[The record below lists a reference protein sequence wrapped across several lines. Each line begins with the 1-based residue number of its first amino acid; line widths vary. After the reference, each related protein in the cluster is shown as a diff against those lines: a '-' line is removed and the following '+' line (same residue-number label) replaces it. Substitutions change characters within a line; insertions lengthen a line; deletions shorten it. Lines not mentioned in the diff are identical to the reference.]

1 MAARKRRQ
9 KTPALGTY
17 AALLRSVNVGGRML
31 PMGELV
37 KMLDRAGCANTRTY
51 IQSGNAVF
59 QCPPAVAETLPTVLA
74 KRIVS
79 RYGFEAPVL
88 MRTDAELRAVI
99 RGNPF
104 ADAEGVHVAFLAD
117 HPAPARVGTLDA
129 KRSPGDV
136 FSVLGRE
143 IYLRVANG
151 MGQSKLTNAYF
162 DSKLGTISTMR
173 NWRTV
178 CALLEMME
186 ALPSLP

>member
-1 MAARKRRQ
+1 MAARKRPQ
-9 KTPALGTY
+9 KTLVLGAY

-31 PMGELV
+31 PMGDLV
-37 KMLDRAGCANTRTY
+37 KMLERAACANTRTY

-79 RYGFEAPVL
+79 RYGFDAPVL
-88 MRTDAELRAVI
+88 VRTADELRAVV

-104 ADAEGVHVAFLAD
+104 ADAEGVHVAFLAE
-117 HPAPARVGTLDA
+117 HPVPARVGALDA
-129 KRSPGDV
+129 RRSPGDV
-136 FSVLGRE
+136 FSVRGRE

-162 DSKLGTISTMR
+162 DSKLGTTSTMR

-186 ALPSLP
+186 ALLSLP